1 MINENSANKRLIK
14 NTLLL
19 YFRMFLSMAMSLY
32 LSRITLSYLGINNYG
47 IYNVVGGVVMLI
59 TVVSSAFTSSSQRFL
74 SISLGKDDIN
84 GVNRCFLT
92 IQNIHI
98 LLAVIFFILAEA
110 CSVWM
115 IEDYLTIPKERIS
128 AAYVVF
134 HLSVLTTLLTLL
146 NVPYQALLI
155 ASEKF
160 SAFAYIGIIEQASKL
175 VAILILVHLSGD
187 HLIRYATLLFVLSL
201 SIRLVYA
208 VYARKNFRQI
218 TAYRLFI
225 DKEKFNEIWRYVSWA
240 YLGNFSGI
248 AKEHGINIVIGHFFG
263 VAINAAR
270 GVSMQVYNAI
280 FQFGNNFVAALHP
293 QITKCYASQDY
304 DRAIKLVVKG
314 TKFTFILMYVIA
326 VPILIRLNQLLAIW
340 LKEVPEHTLIFC
352 RLIIAL
358 CIVRTIQ
365 DPINT
370 LYLAIGKIKKSQ
382 IFAAINTVICL
393 LFCALLFYVGLPP
406 ESSVFLSL
414 LLEVFNILVTC
425 HLLAELIKIDWGS
438 FFKNGVVPIGKVVI
452 ISLPANLFFY
462 WMSGTGIV
470 CTLLICAIVFV
481 VNVSIVFLCGLDKN
495 EKKYIVVL
503 FNEKLRKLQ

>member
-160 SAFAYIGIIEQASKL
+160 SAFAYIGIIEQAS
-175 VAILILVHLSGD
+175 
-187 HLIRYATLLFVLSL
+187 
-201 SIRLVYA
+201 
-208 VYARKNFRQI
+208 
-218 TAYRLFI
+218 
-225 DKEKFNEIWRYVSWA
+225 
-240 YLGNFSGI
+240 
-248 AKEHGINIVIGHFFG
+248 
-263 VAINAAR
+263 
-270 GVSMQVYNAI
+270 
-280 FQFGNNFVAALHP
+280 
-293 QITKCYASQDY
+293 
-304 DRAIKLVVKG
+304 
-314 TKFTFILMYVIA
+314 
-326 VPILIRLNQLLAIW
+326 
-340 LKEVPEHTLIFC
+340 
-352 RLIIAL
+352 
-358 CIVRTIQ
+358 
-365 DPINT
+365 
-370 LYLAIGKIKKSQ
+370 
-382 IFAAINTVICL
+382 
-393 LFCALLFYVGLPP
+393 
-406 ESSVFLSL
+406 
-414 LLEVFNILVTC
+414 
-425 HLLAELIKIDWGS
+425 
-438 FFKNGVVPIGKVVI
+438 
-452 ISLPANLFFY
+452 
-462 WMSGTGIV
+462 
-470 CTLLICAIVFV
+470 
-481 VNVSIVFLCGLDKN
+481 
-495 EKKYIVVL
+495 
-503 FNEKLRKLQ
+503 

>member
-160 SAFAYIGIIEQASKL
+160 SAFAYIGIIEQASQL

-225 DKEKFNEIWRYVSWA
+225 DREKSN
-240 YLGNFSGI
+240 
-248 AKEHGINIVIGHFFG
+248 
-263 VAINAAR
+263 
-270 GVSMQVYNAI
+270 
-280 FQFGNNFVAALHP
+280 
-293 QITKCYASQDY
+293 
-304 DRAIKLVVKG
+304 
-314 TKFTFILMYVIA
+314 
-326 VPILIRLNQLLAIW
+326 
-340 LKEVPEHTLIFC
+340 
-352 RLIIAL
+352 
-358 CIVRTIQ
+358 
-365 DPINT
+365 
-370 LYLAIGKIKKSQ
+370 
-382 IFAAINTVICL
+382 
-393 LFCALLFYVGLPP
+393 
-406 ESSVFLSL
+406 
-414 LLEVFNILVTC
+414 
-425 HLLAELIKIDWGS
+425 
-438 FFKNGVVPIGKVVI
+438 
-452 ISLPANLFFY
+452 
-462 WMSGTGIV
+462 
-470 CTLLICAIVFV
+470 
-481 VNVSIVFLCGLDKN
+481 
-495 EKKYIVVL
+495 KKY
-503 FNEKLRKLQ
+503 

>member
-98 LLAVIFFILAEA
+98 LLAVIFLILAEA
-110 CSVWM
+110 CSVW
-115 IEDYLTIPKERIS
+115 
-128 AAYVVF
+128 
-134 HLSVLTTLLTLL
+134 TLLTLL

-225 DKEKFNEIWRYVSWA
+225 DREKFNEIWRYVSWA

-314 TKFTFILMYVIA
+314 TKFTFFLMYLIA

-470 CTLLICAIVFV
+470 CTLLICAIAFV

>member
-225 DKEKFNEIWRYVSWA
+225 DREKFNEIWRYVSWA

-248 AKEHGINIVIGHFFG
+248 AKEHGINIVIGHFSELQ
-263 VAINAAR
+263 
-270 GVSMQVYNAI
+270 SMQ
-280 FQFGNNFVAALHP
+280 Q
-293 QITKCYASQDY
+293 
-304 DRAIKLVVKG
+304 
-314 TKFTFILMYVIA
+314 
-326 VPILIRLNQLLAIW
+326 
-340 LKEVPEHTLIFC
+340 EE
-352 RLIIAL
+352 
-358 CIVRTIQ
+358 
-365 DPINT
+365 
-370 LYLAIGKIKKSQ
+370 
-382 IFAAINTVICL
+382 
-393 LFCALLFYVGLPP
+393 
-406 ESSVFLSL
+406 
-414 LLEVFNILVTC
+414 
-425 HLLAELIKIDWGS
+425 
-438 FFKNGVVPIGKVVI
+438 
-452 ISLPANLFFY
+452 
-462 WMSGTGIV
+462 
-470 CTLLICAIVFV
+470 
-481 VNVSIVFLCGLDKN
+481 FLCRFIMRFPIWK
-495 EKKYIVVL
+495 
-503 FNEKLRKLQ
+503 